1 MARILEPT
9 ERFSEILFGLIMV
22 LTFTC
27 TLSVGEAGR
36 ADVREM
42 LVGAIGCNLAWGI
55 VDAVMYV
62 LNILTT
68 RARGAFLIRRPR
80 EVSDAAQAH
89 ALIAETL
96 PDRLAEVLRPED
108 LESMRKRFLASPDPP
123 FRLRLTARDL
133 LGAGG
138 VFVLVFLSTLPVA
151 IPFMLVHDPQPA
163 LRISNAVALV
173 MLFLL
178 GHSVARHTGSSSW
191 RLGFA
196 MLVLGTALV
205 AITIALGG

>member
-42 LVGAIGCNLAWGI
+42 LVGAVGCNLAWGI

-68 RARGAFLIRRPR
+68 RARGVFLIRKLRQS
-80 EVSDAAQAH
+80 SDPAAGQ

-96 PDRLAEVLRPED
+96 PARIAEVLRPED
-108 LESMRKRFLASPDPP
+108 LESMRRRFLASPDPP
-123 FRLRLTARDL
+123 LRVKLTAQDL
-133 LGAGG
+133 MGGGA
-138 VFVLVFLSTLPVA
+138 VCVLVFLSTLPVA

-163 LRISNAVALV
+163 LRISNVVALV

-178 GHSVARHTGSSSW
+178 GHSVARHTGGSSW
-191 RLGFA
+191 RLGFG
-196 MLVLGTALV
+196 MLGLGVVLV